1 MKFASNVCPK
11 CDAEIFSDAAEGLCT
26 ACLLETGLGLFT
38 QAVAEGDDSAQTK
51 RSVRVNGNVARKKN
65 RAPSKTGALQTLG
78 DYELLE
84 EIGSGGQ
91 GVVYRAR
98 QKSLNRTVAL
108 KVLSTGHWSKQ
119 PRLKRF
125 RLEAETAA
133 SLDDP
138 NIVPIYE
145 IGECDGSCYF
155 SMKLV
160 EGAALDQLVR
170 RELLP
175 IRRTAEL
182 IAKLS
187 RAVHYA
193 HQRGI
198 LHRDIKP
205 GNILVDAKGEPHL
218 TDFGLARLTE
228 TESTVTRT
236 IETLGTPSYMAP
248 EQALGNNNQLTS
260 ATDVYGLGAV
270 LYHLL
275 TGHPPFAGGTT
286 YDTIRLLLETEPRPP
301 RLWNANIDR
310 DLTTI
315 CLKCL
320 EKDPQRRYP
329 SALALAEELDRWL
342 KHEPISARRAGIFGR
357 GRKWVRRNPLA
368 AGLMASLA
376 ALAVAVI
383 VIVWKVGPVGELS
396 TRGIA
401 VLPFENLSHDRD
413 DALFADGIQ
422 DDLLTKLAKV
432 HDLKV
437 ISRTSVMQY
446 PAGPTRDIR
455 YIGKQLQ
462 VSHVLAGSLR
472 KAGSWLHINVQLID
486 TRTDAHVW
494 VEQYDCELKDVFGIQ
509 GEIAQKVA
517 EQLRAKISSAER
529 LAIHRPPTADLTAFN
544 LYSRA
549 KNLLLVETNFTTG
562 AKPNFLR
569 AIDLLNQAVAHDP
582 AFFHAFCQLAKAHE
596 QLYLFDI
603 DRTPARL
610 ALAEEAIQ
618 AAMHLRPDAGEAHL
632 ARAENLYMGYLD
644 YDGALAELVTAS
656 QTLPND
662 PKIFG
667 LKGSILRR
675 QGKQEEALQ
684 NLEHAA
690 ELDPLNFSSLLQV
703 ALSYQYLR
711 RYADEKVALDRAAAV
726 QPDDIQTKV
735 VRAYVELEWKG
746 DTRPLHQLI
755 DEIRAT
761 NPADVENVADTW
773 LTCALAERDPAGA
786 ADALA
791 ALGENKYGDDIV
803 KFSRLFVKGLIARM
817 TNDHEKAVAAF
828 TAARAEQ
835 EKTVQTHPDY
845 APARC
850 VLGLIDAALGRKD
863 EALQEGRRA
872 VELLPITK
880 DALNGS
886 GIVLYFAMIA
896 AWVGEKDLACEQ
908 LAKARNHSREVSY
921 GQLKLLPS
929 WDPLRREPCFEK
941 IVASLAPK

>member
-1 MKFASNVCPK
+1 MRFASNVCPK

-26 ACLLETGLGLFT
+26 ACLLEVGLGFFT
-38 QAVAEGDDSAQTK
+38 EVDNYAQTHESARLDGNIAR
-51 RSVRVNGNVARKKN
+51 RSNG
-65 RAPSKTGALQTLG
+65 APTKSSTPASLG

-84 EIGSGGQ
+84 EIGCGGQ
-91 GVVYRAR
+91 GIVYRAQ

-108 KVLSTGHWSKQ
+108 KVLSTGYRSKQ
-119 PRLKRF
+119 PRLMRF

-160 EGAALDQLVR
+160 EGNSLDELVR

-175 IRRTAEL
+175 IRRTVEL
-182 IAKLS
+182 IVKLA

-286 YDTIRLLLETEPRPP
+286 YDTIRLLLETEPRQP
-301 RLWNANIDR
+301 RLWNPKIDR

-329 SALALAEELDRWL
+329 SALALAEDLDRWL
-342 KHEPISARRAGIFGR
+342 KHESIHARRAGVFSR
-357 GRKWVRRNPLA
+357 GRKWVRRNLLA
-368 AGLMASLA
+368 TGLMASLV

-383 VIVWKVGPVGELS
+383 VIVWKVGPVGQPS
-396 TRGIA
+396 TKSIA

-422 DDLLTKLAKV
+422 DDLLTKLAQV
-432 HDLKV
+432 RDLKV

-446 PAGPTRDIR
+446 PPGAARDIR
-455 YIGKQLQ
+455 QIGKALQ

-472 KAGSWLHINVQLID
+472 KAGSWLHMNVQLID

-494 VEQYDCELKDVFGIQ
+494 VEQYDCDLKAVFRVQ
-509 GEIAQKVA
+509 GEIAQKIA
-517 EQLRAKISSAER
+517 LQLRAKMSSAEK
-529 LAIHRPPTADLTAFN
+529 LAINRPPTADLTAFN

-562 AKPNFLR
+562 AKPKFIQ
-569 AIDLLNQAVAHDP
+569 AIDLLNQAVANDP
-582 AFFHAFCQLAKAHE
+582 AFFQAYCQLARAHE
-596 QLYLFDI
+596 QLYLYGMDQ
-603 DRTPARL
+603 TPARL
-610 ALAEEAIQ
+610 ALAEEAVQ
-618 AAMHLRPDAGEAHL
+618 AALRLRPDAGDAHL

-644 YDGALAELVTAS
+644 YDGALAELATAS

-662 PKIFG
+662 PNIFG
-667 LKGSILRR
+667 LQGAILRR
-675 QGKQEEALQ
+675 QGRQEEALQ
-684 NLEHAA
+684 NLKHAV
-690 ELDPLNFSSLLQV
+690 ELDPLNFSSLLQL
-703 ALSYQYLR
+703 ALSYEYLR
-711 RYADEKVALDRAAAV
+711 RYADEEAALDRALAV
-726 QPDDIQTKV
+726 QPDDVQTKV
-735 VRAYVELEWKG
+735 VRAYVEFDWRA
-746 DTRPLHQLI
+746 DTRPLRQLI
-755 DEIRAT
+755 DEIRVK
-761 NPADVENVADTW
+761 NPGDIENVADNW
-773 LTCALAERDPAGA
+773 LACALAERDPTGA
-786 ADALA
+786 AAALA
-791 ALGENKYGDDIV
+791 ALGQNNYGNDVV
-803 KFSRLFVKGLIARM
+803 KFTRPFVEGLIARM
-817 TNDHEKAVAAF
+817 TNDHEKAVATF
-828 TAARAEQ
+828 TTARAEQ
-835 EKTVQTHPDY
+835 EKVVQAHPDY
-845 APARC
+845 APALC

-863 EALQEGRRA
+863 EALREGRRA

-908 LAKARNHSREVSY
+908 LARARKHSRELSY

-929 WDPLRREPCFEK
+929 WDPLRGAPCFEE
-941 IVASLAPK
+941 IVASLAPE

>member
-1 MKFASNVCPK
+1 MRRRN
-11 CDAEIFSDAAEGLCT
+11 FSDAAEGLCT

-108 KVLSTGHWSKQ
+108 KVVSTAHWSTQ
-119 PRLKRF
+119 ARLKRF

-133 SLDDP
+133 SLDNP

-145 IGECDGSCYF
+145 VGESNESCYF

-160 EGAALDQLVR
+160 EGAPLDRFVR
-170 RELLP
+170 QELLP

-182 IAKLS
+182 IAKLA

-193 HQRGI
+193 HERGI

-218 TDFGLARLTE
+218 TDFGLARFTE

-248 EQALGNNNQLTS
+248 EQALGNNQVTS

-301 RLWNANIDR
+301 PLWNANIDR

-446 PAGPTRDIR
+446 PARTNTRR
-455 YIGKQLQ
+455 
-462 VSHVLAGSLR
+462 S
-472 KAGSWLHINVQLID
+472 
-486 TRTDAHVW
+486 
-494 VEQYDCELKDVFGIQ
+494 
-509 GEIAQKVA
+509 
-517 EQLRAKISSAER
+517 
-529 LAIHRPPTADLTAFN
+529 IHR
-544 LYSRA
+544 
-549 KNLLLVETNFTTG
+549 K
-562 AKPNFLR
+562 
-569 AIDLLNQAVAHDP
+569 
-582 AFFHAFCQLAKAHE
+582 
-596 QLYLFDI
+596 
-603 DRTPARL
+603 
-610 ALAEEAIQ
+610 
-618 AAMHLRPDAGEAHL
+618 
-632 ARAENLYMGYLD
+632 
-644 YDGALAELVTAS
+644 
-656 QTLPND
+656 
-662 PKIFG
+662 
-667 LKGSILRR
+667 
-675 QGKQEEALQ
+675 
-684 NLEHAA
+684 
-690 ELDPLNFSSLLQV
+690 
-703 ALSYQYLR
+703 
-711 RYADEKVALDRAAAV
+711 
-726 QPDDIQTKV
+726 
-735 VRAYVELEWKG
+735 
-746 DTRPLHQLI
+746 
-755 DEIRAT
+755 
-761 NPADVENVADTW
+761 
-773 LTCALAERDPAGA
+773 
-786 ADALA
+786 
-791 ALGENKYGDDIV
+791 
-803 KFSRLFVKGLIARM
+803 
-817 TNDHEKAVAAF
+817 
-828 TAARAEQ
+828 TAASLS
-835 EKTVQTHPDY
+835 
-845 APARC
+845 C
-850 VLGLIDAALGRKD
+850 L
-863 EALQEGRRA
+863 
-872 VELLPITK
+872 
-880 DALNGS
+880 
-886 GIVLYFAMIA
+886 
-896 AWVGEKDLACEQ
+896 
-908 LAKARNHSREVSY
+908 
-921 GQLKLLPS
+921 S
-929 WDPLRREPCFEK
+929 W
-941 IVASLAPK
+941 